1 MLTYAEHVSRLLR
14 DHYCYTMPYI
24 VALYVP
30 RIQRSYMFC
39 VHPYGSVT
47 KLTGFFLIHD
57 PCYIKQ
63 CLRIVQPLV
72 FRKKF
77 LRVRWG
83 RENMERKRS
92 ILALIGLILFLKSS
106 NVESGNGNG
115 NNEHLFSH
123 HRQKRLFWITND
135 GRIALPP
142 GTIMTITPTLALP
155 FVRYPPYGFLSN
167 MTVSLPFTIDFD
179 KLGLT
184 DNENPY
190 GVLPS
195 AFDATAREQGPNAAE
210 FIATFVKRAI
220 SKREAIA
227 DLPKNALYGGER
239 ALLYGT
245 AEDMLANFGLNGKA
259 CLLRAICEVQGH
271 PLSNFGLIGEMLK
284 LFFTASKSPFSN
296 LLKEYVEAEN
306 RGKFHGECWPYFKD
320 CPKSLFRAS
329 ENKYTKEAFHE
340 NDASAETDGI
350 EQKRYRYF
358 PSIQSIDRTRRDT
371 QFSQNFKRTIH
382 PSM

>member
-1 MLTYAEHVSRLLR
+1 
-14 DHYCYTMPYI
+14 
-24 VALYVP
+24 
-30 RIQRSYMFC
+30 
-39 VHPYGSVT
+39 
-47 KLTGFFLIHD
+47 
-57 PCYIKQ
+57 
-63 CLRIVQPLV
+63 
-72 FRKKF
+72 
-77 LRVRWG
+77 
-83 RENMERKRS
+83 MERKRN

-106 NVESGNGNG
+106 NAESTEGTGNDYNG
-115 NNEHLFSH
+115 RSFSHH
-123 HRQKRLFWITND
+123 HRQKRLLWITND

-155 FVRYPPYGFLSN
+155 FVRYPPHGFLSN
-167 MTVSLPFTIDFD
+167 MTISLPFSIDFD

-195 AFDATAREQGPNAAE
+195 AFDTTAREQGSSVAE
-210 FIATFVKRAI
+210 FIATFVKRGVN
-220 SKREAIA
+220 KREAIA

-239 ALLYGT
+239 ALLYST

-271 PLSNFGLIGEMLK
+271 PLNNFGLIGEMLK

-320 CPKSLFRAS
+320 CPKSLFRLS
-329 ENKYTKEAFHE
+329 ENKYTKDPFHE
-340 NDASAETDGI
+340 DVATTESDQV
-350 EQKRYRYF
+350 EQKRNRYF
-358 PSIQSIDRTRRDT
+358 SSIPSMDRTTTSET
-371 QFSQNFKRTIH
+371 QFFQNLKRTI
-382 PSM
+382 M